1 MKLSIVT
8 INYNDARG
16 LAKTLK
22 SVADQHIPEGFQLE
36 HIIIDG
42 ASTDSSVDVIR
53 DYEMSLINIGDS
65 LTNIGVSLKWVS
77 EKDKGI
83 YNAMNKG
90 IRMATGDYCQFLNA
104 GDMLASPDV
113 VAQMF
118 ASMVEKQFPDILY
131 GQMNKVFADGTVAHD
146 FSGGGREYTLMQAYH
161 GCLNH
166 SPAYIRRSLF
176 DKFGLYD
183 ETLKICSDWKWYL
196 QAIVLGGTQ
205 AVYAPVQV
213 TIFDMGGISETRKD
227 ILEEERTRLL
237 KELVPP
243 GILHDYDRY
252 HFPMEQYDRL
262 KRHHLWP
269 IVYFVERVLFKLE
282 KWHILR

>member
-8 INYNDARG
+8 INYNDAVG
-16 LAKTLK
+16 LKKTLE
-22 SVADQHIPEGFQLE
+22 SVAMQKPCDCEVE
-36 HIIIDG
+36 HIVVDG
-42 ASTDSSVDVIR
+42 GSTDESVDVIKQYPHVAR
-53 DYEMSLINIGDS
+53 
-65 LTNIGVSLKWVS
+65 WVS
-77 EKDKGI
+77 EKDYGI

-90 IRMATGDYCQFLNA
+90 IKMATGDYCQFLNA
-104 GDMLASPDV
+104 GDMLAGPDV
-113 VAQMF
+113 ISQMCSSLVA
-118 ASMVEKQFPDILY
+118 KQFPDILY
-131 GQMNKVFADGTVAHD
+131 GQMRKVFADGSITHD
-146 FSGGGREYTLMQAYH
+146 ISGGGREYTLMLAYH

-196 QAIVLGGTQ
+196 QTIVLGGTQ
-205 AVYAPVQV
+205 AVYTPVLV
-213 TIFDMGGISETRKD
+213 TIFDMGGVSETRKD

-237 KELVPP
+237 KELVPL

-252 HFPMEQYDRL
+252 YFPMEQYDRL
-262 KRHHLWP
+262 KRHHLWSV
-269 IVYFVERVLFKLE
+269 VYFVERVLFKLE